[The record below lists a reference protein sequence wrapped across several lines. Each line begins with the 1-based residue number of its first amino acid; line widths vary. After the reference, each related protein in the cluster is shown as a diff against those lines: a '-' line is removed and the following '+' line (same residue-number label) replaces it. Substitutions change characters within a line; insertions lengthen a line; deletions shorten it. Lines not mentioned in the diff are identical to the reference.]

1 MLIDLHAHSY
11 LTRGCSLNP
20 REVLARAELHGI
32 DGVAFTEKNTQD
44 GCEELLDLGK
54 TSKVK
59 VFVGMEL
66 DTDRGQYICFFENP
80 LSAPEPVQMW
90 GSNREKP
97 WRVEE
102 CLPKLK
108 ALGAAIIAA
117 RPFDTEFPFPSRD
130 YINSLDC
137 LCAIEVYNP
146 TVSLGANELAL
157 EMAKKMQ
164 LPGVGGSDAKESL
177 DEIGYGATLF
187 EKPIHSQKALL
198 EALAKGAF
206 WPVMMGE
213 LTKLVKP
220 GAAKAAEAKSKKKKK
235 GKKKRWA

>member
-11 LTRGCSLNP
+11 LTRGCSLSP
-20 REVLARAELHGI
+20 QEVLARAEFHGL

-44 GCEELLDLGK
+44 GCEELLELGK
-54 TSKVK
+54 SSKVK

-66 DTDRGQYICFFENP
+66 DTDKGQYLCFFENP
-80 LSAPEPVQMW
+80 LLAPEPVQMW

-97 WRVEE
+97 WNVEE

-108 ALGAAIIAA
+108 ALGAAIVAA
-117 RPFDTEFPFPSRD
+117 RPFDAAFPYPARD
-130 YINSLDC
+130 YVNSLDC

-146 TVSLGANELAL
+146 SVSLGANELAL
-157 EMAKKMQ
+157 EVARKMK
-164 LPGVGGSDAKESL
+164 LPGIGGSDARESL

-187 EKPIHSQKALL
+187 EKTINNQRELL
-198 EALAKGAF
+198 EALGGGTF

-213 LTKLVKP
+213 LTKLIKP
-220 GAAKAAEAKSKKKKK
+220 GAAKAAESKKKKK
-235 GKKKRWA
+235 KKKKKRWPA

>member
-11 LTRGCSLNP
+11 LTCGCLLDP

-44 GCEELLDLGK
+44 GCEELLELGK
-54 TSKVK
+54 TSKTK

-66 DTDRGQYICFFENP
+66 DTDKGQYLCFFENP
-80 LSAPEPVQMW
+80 LLAPEPVQMW

-97 WRVEE
+97 WSVKE

-108 ALGAAIIAA
+108 SLGAAIVAA
-117 RPFDTEFPFPSRD
+117 RPFDPGFAYPAREHLH
-130 YINSLDC
+130 SLDC

-146 TVSLGANELAL
+146 SISLGANEQAM
-157 EMAKKMQ
+157 EVARKMRI
-164 LPGVGGSDAKESL
+164 PGIGGSDARNSL
-177 DEIGYGATLF
+177 DEIGYAATLF
-187 EKPIHSQKALL
+187 EKPINTQKELL
-198 EALAKGAF
+198 EALAGGAF

-213 LTKLVKP
+213 LAKLVKP
-220 GAAKAAEAKSKKKKK
+220 GAAKAAESKSKKKKK
-235 GKKKRWA
+235 KKRWP

>member
-20 REVLARAELHGI
+20 REVLARAELHGL

-54 TSKVK
+54 TSKLK

-97 WRVEE
+97 WSVEE

-108 ALGAAIIAA
+108 ALGAAIVAA
-117 RPFDTEFPFPSRD
+117 RPFDGEFPFPARD
-130 YINSLDC
+130 YIHSLDC

-157 EMAKKMQ
+157 EMARKLS
-164 LPGVGGSDAKESL
+164 LPGIGGSDAKESL

-187 EKPIHSQKALL
+187 EEPIHNQKALV
-198 EALAKGAF
+198 EALRRGAF

-213 LTKLVKP
+213 LAKLIKP
-220 GAAKAAEAKSKKKKK
+220 GEAKAAESKSKKKKK
-235 GKKKRWA
+235 KKKSWA